1 MAQRGTLWLI
11 TRVHRVAI
19 VFIVVS
25 LLIGAGPFY
34 AQKALGAQITNRSLM
49 LSSPKPGEHNVSY
62 TLSFSAGTPGTVGSI
77 EFQFCGNSALF
88 EDPCVAPFGFDAL
101 NATLTSQSGTS
112 GFIKSPSSGVNNI
125 VLTQAPSGTLS
136 GPATF
141 SFDDV
146 VNPTYEDS
154 YYVRVLTYAT
164 NNATG
169 SPIDFGAMAFSINKG
184 FDVSAEVPPYL
195 TFCNGVGITNFDCSS
210 VSGDVIDFGQFSSAT
225 SSVGQ
230 SQIVA
235 ATNAGSGYNIF
246 VNGTTMTSGN
256 NIIPAMLTE
265 TSKVGTS
272 QFGLNLRSNTV
283 PDIGQDVTGPGTA
296 TVMPQYNQV
305 NRFRFV
311 NNEKIATATAA
322 QDFRKYTISYVVNTN
337 KDQSP
342 GVYSTTLTYV
352 CIANF

>member
-1 MAQRGTLWLI
+1 MAQSI
-11 TRVHRVAI
+11 TVLLKARAHRVII
-19 VFIVVS
+19 VFSMVS
-25 LLIGAGPFY
+25 LLLGAGPFH
-34 AQKALGAQITNRSLM
+34 AQKAYGAQITNRSLM
-49 LSSPKPGEHNVSY
+49 VSSAKPGEHNVTYSV
-62 TLSFSAGTPGTVGSI
+62 SFSVGTPGSVGSI
-77 EFQFCGNSALF
+77 RFQFCGNSAL
-88 EDPCVAPFGFDAL
+88 EVDPCVAPFGFDAL
-101 NATLTSQSGTS
+101 NATVTSQGGTS
-112 GFIKSPSSGVNNI
+112 GYIKSASSDVNNI
-125 VLTQAPSGTLS
+125 ILTQSPSGTIN
-136 GPATF
+136 GPA
-141 SFDDV
+141 SFDFSNI
-146 VNPTYEDS
+146 VNPTNEDS
-154 YYVRVLTYAT
+154 YYLRVITYGT
-164 NNATG
+164 NDATG
-169 SPIDFGAMAFSINKG
+169 SSIDYGAMAFSINKG

-210 VSGDVIDFGQFSSAT
+210 AAGDLIDFGQFSSAT

-272 QFGLNLRSNTV
+272 QFGLNLRSNTS

-296 TVMPQYNQV
+296 TVMPQYNQT

-311 NNEKIATATAA
+311 NNDKIATATAA
-322 QDFRKYTISYVVNTN
+322 QDYRKYTISYVVNVS